1 MTYFAPEES
10 TFGVGFFER
19 LEANSE
25 NVSLTQ
31 GPDPSDV
38 LRSIKLNVSRILNT
52 RVGGAQSSRE
62 LGLIDF
68 NDATLDTLDLSLK
81 VNLAI
86 QDCLNNFEPRLKNV
100 EVVSQ
105 TDSYSPLSLQFKIT
119 AQINSEAI
127 HDRVQFSLLLDQNRK
142 YRVI

>member
-19 LEANSE
+19 LEANTQ

-31 GPDPSDV
+31 GPQPSDV
-38 LRSIKLNVSRILNT
+38 VRSIKRNVSMILNT
-52 RVGGAQSSRE
+52 RVGGAQSSPS

-81 VNLAI
+81 VKLAI
-86 QDCLNNFEPRLKNV
+86 QDCLQNYEPRLKNI
-100 EVVSQ
+100 EVVAE
-105 TDSYSPLSLQFKIT
+105 TDRFSPLSLQFRIT

-127 HDRVQFSLLLDQNRK
+127 HDRVQINLLLDQNRK

>member
-1 MTYFAPEES
+1 MAYFAPEES

-19 LEANSE
+19 LEANST

-31 GPDPSDV
+31 GPDASDV
-38 LRSIKLNVSRILNT
+38 LKSIKLNVSRILNT

-81 VNLAI
+81 ITLAI
-86 QDCLNNFEPRLKNV
+86 QDCLNNFEPRLQQV
-100 EVVSQ
+100 EVVPQ
-105 TDSYSPLSLQFKIT
+105 TDSYSPLSLKFKIT
-119 AQINSEAI
+119 AEINSEAI

>member
-1 MTYFAPEES
+1 MAYFAPEES

-19 LEANSE
+19 LEANSN

-31 GPDPSDV
+31 GPDASDV
-38 LRSIKLNVSRILNT
+38 LKSIKLNVSRILNT

-81 VNLAI
+81 ITFAI
-86 QDCLNNFEPRLKNV
+86 QDCLNNFEPRLQKV
-100 EVVSQ
+100 EVVPE
-105 TDSYSPLSLQFKIT
+105 TDSYSPLSLKFKIT
-119 AQINSEAI
+119 AELNSEAI

>member
-19 LEANSE
+19 LEANANS
-25 NVSLTQ
+25 VSMTQ
-31 GPDPSDV
+31 GPNPSDV
-38 LRSIKLNVSRILNT
+38 LKSIKLNVSKILNT
-52 RVGGAQSSRE
+52 RVGGAQSSPE

-81 VNLAI
+81 VKLAI
-86 QDCLNNFEPRLKNV
+86 QDCLHNFEPRLKNV